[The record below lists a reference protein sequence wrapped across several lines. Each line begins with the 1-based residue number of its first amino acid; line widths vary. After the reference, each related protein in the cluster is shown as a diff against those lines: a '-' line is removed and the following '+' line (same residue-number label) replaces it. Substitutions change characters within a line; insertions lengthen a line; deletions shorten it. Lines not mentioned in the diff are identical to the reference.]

1 MPQECVVTDKLK
13 SFAHCENYRKAIVV
27 KMTRAIMV
35 KMTQTNERRQAVTF
49 TF

>member
-27 KMTRAIMV
+27 KMT
-35 KMTQTNERRQAVTF
+35 QTNKGRQAVTF